1 MLLKRTFLLA
11 AGLLTAASAQA
22 LTIGTLG
29 NARTNAWLPG
39 GSDYSEIRSLLNAD
53 GHTLVGSNSI
63 DGTFLGGVDVFLT
76 STFEPFFAL
85 TGPALTA
92 EVSALTNWVSNG
104 GTVIFSG
111 EHGGFTS
118 AFNSYTTAF
127 GITMGGV
134 AANYNT
140 GVSFATDA
148 SDPYLANGVSGS
160 GWAVNNRGWIAS
172 VTGSYTTLATS
183 GLNPS
188 ELFAVS
194 KQFGQGTV
202 VAFADTY
209 FMHNAADPD
218 HMGRQFLLN
227 AINQHGANVAPVP
240 EPETYAMMLA
250 GLGLLGV
257 VARRRKQKSVAS

>member
-1 MLLKRTFLLA
+1 MKFKRGFLLT
-11 AGLLTAASAQA
+11 AGLLATASAQA

-29 NARTNAWLPG
+29 NSRTNAWLPG
-39 GSDYSEIRSLLNAD
+39 GSSYSEIRSVLNAD

-63 DGTFLGGVDVFLT
+63 DGSFLGGVDVFLT

-85 TGPALTA
+85 PGPALSA

-118 AFNSYTTAF
+118 SFNSYTTAF
-127 GITMGGV
+127 GITMGGM
-134 AANYNT
+134 AANYNA
-140 GVSFATDA
+140 GVAFVTDP

-160 GWAVNNRGWIAS
+160 GWAVNNRGWIDS
-172 VTGSYTTLATS
+172 VTGPYTTLATS
-183 GLNPS
+183 ALNPN

-202 VAFADTY
+202 IAFADTY

-250 GLGLLGV
+250 GLGLLGL
-257 VARRRKQKSVAS
+257 VARRRKRNATA